1 MKRIGFIYEDIFSR
15 ENIAYAME
23 KAACGKRSH
32 DNVKNILNN
41 ILKYNSASEEQ
52 IRSVEN
58 TYRRYYRGN

>member
-41 ILKYNSASEEQ
+41 NVKLCLKLANLS
-52 IRSVEN
+52 
-58 TYRRYYRGN
+58 